1 VDIFNI
7 MKTIVL
13 GPPGTGKTHTL
24 LEQVEKYLKNTD
36 PDKIGYFAFTKKAAN
51 EAKARAM
58 DKFNYTEDDL
68 PYFRTL
74 HSLAFR
80 KLGINKDQ
88 VMQKRHYEDLGRKL
102 NLFLDYNEY
111 DEEETGIFTT
121 KSDYLRLI
129 HLAKLRNITL
139 EQQIKLGEHN
149 TEVDYDT
156 LVHLEQK
163 IKDYKKLHNLI
174 DYNDMILDFNKSDK
188 TPKFDV
194 VFIDEAQDLSLMQW
208 DMAKTIW
215 NKTEDT
221 FIAGDDDQAI
231 FRWAGADVDSF
242 ITQTGKLLNLTQSR
256 RIPRAIH
263 DFALGIIKR
272 VSKRRY
278 KEWGPRDYQ
287 GSLNFHD
294 DIKGL
299 NMSSGEWLILTRTRH
314 MLEDVEEEMKERGW
328 YFENRFKKLPEKDA
342 AEAAA
347 EWEAGRKGQPL
358 NYKQIERI
366 YSFMSS
372 NHAEKIKLKGM
383 TKEGLQDISTLKK
396 DYGLKTDT
404 VWYDAFDNLGFRRK
418 NYIRSMRRNGENLK
432 NKPRIQLSTIHSV
445 KGGERNNVVL
455 LTDLTHNTNKS
466 YLKNPDD
473 ETRLFYVGATRT
485 KENLHIIR
493 PNDYEKAYPMENL

>member
-1 VDIFNI
+1 MANI
-7 MKTIVL
+7 
-13 GPPGTGKTHTL
+13 
-24 LEQVEKYLKNTD
+24 
-36 PDKIGYFAFTKKAAN
+36 
-51 EAKARAM
+51 
-58 DKFNYTEDDL
+58 
-68 PYFRTL
+68 
-74 HSLAFR
+74 
-80 KLGINKDQ
+80 
-88 VMQKRHYEDLGRKL
+88 
-102 NLFLDYNEY
+102 
-111 DEEETGIFTT
+111 
-121 KSDYLRLI
+121 
-129 HLAKLRNITL
+129 
-139 EQQIKLGEHN
+139 
-149 TEVDYDT
+149 
-156 LVHLEQK
+156 
-163 IKDYKKLHNLI
+163 
-174 DYNDMILDFNKSDK
+174 
-188 TPKFDV
+188 
-194 VFIDEAQDLSLMQW
+194 
-208 DMAKTIW
+208 
-215 NKTEDT
+215 
-221 FIAGDDDQAI
+221 
-231 FRWAGADVDSF
+231 
-242 ITQTGKLLNLTQSR
+242 
-256 RIPRAIH
+256 
-263 DFALGIIKR
+263 
-272 VSKRRY
+272 
-278 KEWGPRDYQ
+278 
-287 GSLNFHD
+287 
-294 DIKGL
+294 
-299 NMSSGEWLILTRTRH
+299 TRTRH

-383 TKEGLQDISTLKK
+383 TKEGLHDISALKK

-404 VWYDAFDNLGFRRK
+404 VWYKAFDDLGFRRK

>member
-1 VDIFNI
+1 

-294 DIKGL
+294 DIKDL

-314 MLEDVEEEMKERGW
+314 MLEEVEEEMKERGW

-383 TKEGLQDISTLKK
+383 TKEGLQDISALKK

-404 VWYDAFDNLGFRRK
+404 VWYKAFDDLGFRRK

>member
-1 VDIFNI
+1 

-404 VWYDAFDNLGFRRK
+404 VWYDSFDNLGFRRK
-418 NYIRSMRRNGENLK
+418 NYIISMRRNGENLK

-493 PNDYEKAYPMENL
+493 PKDDYKAFPMEDYE

>member
-1 VDIFNI
+1 

-13 GPPGTGKTHTL
+13 GPPGTGKTWTL
-24 LEQVEKYLKNTD
+24 LNKVQEYLKDTD

-80 KLGINKDQ
+80 RLGYNKDQ
-88 VMQKRHYEDLGRKL
+88 VMQKRHYEDLGKKL
-102 NLFLDYNEY
+102 NIFLDYNEY

-129 HLAKLRNITL
+129 HLSKLRNITL
-139 EQQIKLGEHN
+139 EQQLKLGEHN
-149 TEVDYDT
+149 TEVDYKT
-156 LVHLEQK
+156 LVHLSNEL
-163 IKDYKKLHNLI
+163 DRYKKENVLK
-174 DYNDMILDFNKSDK
+174 DYNDMILEFTKSDK
-188 TPKFDV
+188 CPKFDV

-215 NKTEDT
+215 DKTHDS

-242 ITQTGKLLNLTQSR
+242 ITQSGKLLHLTQSR

-263 DFALGIIKR
+263 DLALGIIKR
-272 VSKRRY
+272 VSNRRY
-278 KEWGPRDYQ
+278 KEWAPRNHQ
-287 GSLNFHD
+287 GSLKFHD
-294 DIKGL
+294 DVKDVD
-299 NMSSGEWLILTRTRH
+299 MSSGEWLILSRTRH
-314 MLEDVEEEMKERGW
+314 MLEDIEDEMKERGW
-328 YFENRFKKLPEKDA
+328 YFENRFKKMPEKDA

-347 EWEAGRKGQPL
+347 DWEFALKGQPL
-358 NYKQIERI
+358 NYEQIQRI
-366 YSFMSS
+366 YSYMSPQ
-372 NHAEKIKLKGM
+372 HAEKTKLKGLA
-383 TKEGLQDISTLKK
+383 KGGFYNLSQLK
-396 DYGLKTDT
+396 DYGLKTNS
-404 VWYDAFDNLGFRRK
+404 VWYEAFDDLNFRRK

-432 NKPRIQLSTIHSV
+432 EKPRIHLSTIHSI
-445 KGGERNNVVL
+445 KGGEKQNVVL
-455 LTDLTHNTNKS
+455 LTDLTNNTLRS
-466 YLKNPDD
+466 YRKNPDD

-493 PNDYEKAYPMENL
+493 PKDYEKSYPMENV

>member
-1 VDIFNI
+1 

-347 EWEAGRKGQPL
+347 EWESARKGQPL

-366 YSFMSS
+366 YGYMSPE
-372 NHAEKIKLKGM
+372 HVEKIKLKGM

-418 NYIRSMRRNGENLK
+418 NYIISMRRNGENLK

>member
-1 VDIFNI
+1 

-24 LEQVEKYLKNTD
+24 LKQVEKYLKNTD

-51 EAKARAM
+51 EAKIRAM
-58 DKFNYTEDDL
+58 NKFNYTEDDL

-80 KLGINKDQ
+80 KLGISKDQ
-88 VMQKRHYEDLGRKL
+88 VMQRRHYEDLGRKL
-102 NLFLDYNEY
+102 NLFLDYNEH

-139 EQQIKLGEHN
+139 ENQLKLGEHN
-149 TEVDYDT
+149 TEVDYST
-156 LVHLEQK
+156 LVYLEQN
-163 IKDYKKLHNLI
+163 IKEYKKLHNLI
-174 DYNDMILDFNKSDK
+174 DYNDMILDFIKSDK
-188 TPKFDV
+188 SPKFDV
-194 VFIDEAQDLSLMQW
+194 VFIDEAQDLSRMQW

-215 NKTEDT
+215 DKTGDS

-231 FRWAGADVDSF
+231 FRWAGADVDRF
-242 ITQTGKLLNLTQSR
+242 ITQKGKLLNLTESR

-272 VSKRRY
+272 VSNRRY
-278 KEWGPRDYQ
+278 KEWAPRDHE
-287 GSLNFHD
+287 GSLKFHD
-294 DIKGL
+294 DIKDI
-299 NMSSGEWLILTRTRH
+299 NMSSGNWLVLTRTRY
-314 MLEDVEEEMKERGW
+314 MLEDVEDEIKERGW
-328 YFENRFKKLPEKDA
+328 YFENRFKKMPEKEA

-347 EWEAGRKGQPL
+347 DWESGRKGQPL

-366 YSFMSS
+366 YSYMTLNNTDKS
-372 NHAEKIKLKGM
+372 KLKGM
-383 TKEGLQDISTLKK
+383 AKEGFYNIEKLK
-396 DYGLKTDT
+396 DGYGLKTDN
-404 VWYDAFDNLGFRRK
+404 VWYEAFDDLNFRIK
-418 NYIRSMRRNGENLK
+418 NYVRSMRRNGENLK
-432 NKPRIQLSTIHSV
+432 DKPRIKLSTIHSA
-445 KGGERNNVVL
+445 KGGEEDNVVL

-466 YLKNPDD
+466 YRKNPDD

-485 KENLHIIR
+485 KNNLHIIR
-493 PNDYEKAYPMENL
+493 PKDYEKAFPMENL

>member
-1 VDIFNI
+1 

-24 LEQVEKYLKNTD
+24 LNKVQDYLKNTD

-102 NLFLDYNEY
+102 NLFIDYNEH
-111 DEEETGIFTT
+111 DQEETGLFTT

-149 TEVDYDT
+149 TEVEYDT
-156 LVHLEQK
+156 LVHLKNEL
-163 IKDYKKLHNLI
+163 DRYKKEYNLV
-174 DYNDMILDFNKSDK
+174 DYNDMILKFIKSDSS
-188 TPKFDV
+188 PKFDV

-208 DMAKTIW
+208 NMAKTIW
-215 NKTEDT
+215 DKT
-221 FIAGDDDQAI
+221 Q
-231 FRWAGADVDSF
+231 DSF
-242 ITQTGKLLNLTQSR
+242 ITQKGKLLNLTQSR
-256 RIPRAIH
+256 RIPRAVH

-272 VSKRRY
+272 VSNRRY
-278 KEWGPRDYQ
+278 KEWAPRDHQ
-287 GSLNFHD
+287 GSLKFHD
-294 DIKGL
+294 DIKDL
-299 NMSSGEWLILTRTRH
+299 NMSSGKWLVLTRTRH
-314 MLEDVEEEMKERGW
+314 MLEDIEDEMRERGW
-328 YFENRFKKLPEKDA
+328 YFENRFKRMPEKDA
-342 AEAAA
+342 AEAAL
-347 EWEAGRKGQPL
+347 EWESARKGHPL
-358 NYKQIERI
+358 NFKQIERI
-366 YSFMSS
+366 YSYMSPA
-372 NHAEKIKLKGM
+372 HADKNFLKGM
-383 TKEGLQDISTLKK
+383 AKESFYHLADTGI
-396 DYGLKTDT
+396 KTNA
-404 VWYDAFDNLGFRRK
+404 VWYEAFDNLDFRRK
-418 NYIRSMRRNGENLK
+418 SYIRSMRRNGENL
-432 NKPRIQLSTIHSV
+432 NDKPRIKLSTIHSV
-445 KGGERNNVVL
+445 KGGEEDNVVL
-455 LTDLTHNTNKS
+455 LTDLTTNTNRS
-466 YLKNPDD
+466 YLKQPDD

-493 PNDYEKAYPMENL
+493 PKDYEKSFPMEDV

>member
-1 VDIFNI
+1 

-294 DIKGL
+294 DIKDL

-314 MLEDVEEEMKERGW
+314 MLEEVEEEMKERGW

-383 TKEGLQDISTLKK
+383 TKEGLQDISALKK

-404 VWYDAFDNLGFRRK
+404 VWYKAFDDLGFRRK

-466 YLKNPDD
+466 FIKNPDD

>member
-1 VDIFNI
+1 

-51 EAKARAM
+51 EAKIRAM

-80 KLGINKDQ
+80 KLGINRDQ

-149 TEVDYDT
+149 TEVNYDT
-156 LVHLEQK
+156 LVHLAQK
-163 IKDYKKLHNLI
+163 IKEYKKLHNLI
-174 DYNDMILDFNKSDK
+174 DYNDMILDFNKSNK
-188 TPKFDV
+188 SPKFDV

-208 DMAKTIW
+208 NMVKTIW
-215 NKTEDT
+215 NKAQDT

-263 DFALGIIKR
+263 DFALNIIKR

-278 KEWGPRDYQ
+278 KEWAPRDYQ

-383 TKEGLQDISTLKK
+383 TKEGLHDISALKK
-396 DYGLKTDT
+396 DYGLKTDAT
-404 VWYDAFDNLGFRRK
+404 WHEAFDDLGFRRK

>member
-1 VDIFNI
+1 

-404 VWYDAFDNLGFRRK
+404 VWYKAFDDLGFRRK